1 MSKWCFDNCWVQGIQ
16 AFQPLSI
23 ALDKHGKSSV
33 EIRFKKIGNSCC
45 PDKYPSGT
53 RNEVIECLCNQ
64 CAFHSHTLK
73 AWLEKCMNVFK
84 SAIANLTLLPEGI
97 SWIQG
102 TYRYPL
108 WSLFLCSF
116 FLQAT
121 NRAFLFSFF
130 TISDVH
136 YSYGLFF
143 LAVKI
148 SHSRSHSG
156 SRFLLYLNLKGLLS
170 LCPFPSLFP
179 SLLFESCVNIF
190 EKGKIKM

>member
-1 MSKWCFDNCWVQGIQ
+1 MGGTVIIVLPLYFLFLSLAWSRDKSTYLCRPTSNMASFSSNWSGLFLISILITFFSLQGDVNELTWVI
-16 AFQPLSI
+16 
-23 ALDKHGKSSV
+23 
-33 EIRFKKIGNSCC
+33 
-45 PDKYPSGT
+45 
-53 RNEVIECLCNQ
+53 
-64 CAFHSHTLK
+64 
-73 AWLEKCMNVFK
+73 VF
-84 SAIANLTLLPEGI
+84 SFLV
-97 SWIQG
+97 
-102 TYRYPL
+102 RYCL
-108 WSLFLCSF
+108 WSLFLSLSLCSY

-130 TISDVH
+130 IISDVH

-170 LCPFPSLFP
+170 LCPFPSPFP

-190 EKGKIKM
+190 EKGKIKMLIVRRACMFHRVITYPALKYFSS